1 MTKKQMIE
9 KQRKHQEEI
18 NRYNAK
24 FSRPGA
30 WSIGKELGE
39 NDAFVALG
47 IRNAKISPRQDAAP
61 LPTAAEL
68 VQDSKDAEAYAAL
81 MRELP
86 VHNEEDDADV
96 VAAFKE
102 LDEFLEAAEAPD
114 EETPSKKPKQ
124 K

>member
-1 MTKKQMIE
+1 MTQQELTALIE
-9 KQRKHQEEI
+9 KKRKHQEEI

-47 IRNAKISPRQDAAP
+47 IRNANISPRQDAST
-61 LPTAAEL
+61 LPTAAQL
-68 VQDSKDAEAYAAL
+68 VQAPQDAEAFA
-81 MRELP
+81 
-86 VHNEEDDADV
+86 
-96 VAAFKE
+96 
-102 LDEFLEAAEAPD
+102 
-114 EETPSKKPKQ
+114 PSKKPKQ

>member
-1 MTKKQMIE
+1 MTQQQLIE
-9 KQRKHQEEI
+9 KQRKQQEDI
-18 NRYNAK
+18 DWLNAK

-30 WSIGKELGE
+30 WSIGKELDE

-47 IRNAKISPRQDAAP
+47 IRNANISPRQDTAT
-61 LPTAAEL
+61 LPTAAQL
-68 VQDSKDAEAYAAL
+68 VLDPKDAEAYAAL

-102 LDEFLEAAEAPD
+102 FDEFLEAAEAPD
-114 EETPSKKPKQ
+114 EEPPSEKPKH